1 MTARDKHLACDK
13 HLASSDKRLAPC
25 DKHLARDKRKAFTLL
40 EVLVALAV
48 LAAGAATLSLYL
60 GAFRRISALEFSRSD
75 SALAAAAYIDSL
87 ATSFPTCA
95 DTVYTR
101 RASLTRN
108 PPEINTPP
116 AINGN
121 SAISGHPSINV
132 TPAINGNPAI
142 SGHPSINVT
151 PAINDPPEISNQ
163 LATNDSPAI
172 TITPV
177 PATSLQWLEIRTPD
191 YTFRRLARCKK
202 VSR

>member
-1 MTARDKHLACDK
+1 MITRDK
-13 HLASSDKRLAPC
+13 HLASSDKRLALC
-25 DKHLARDKRKAFTLL
+25 KKLLACDKRKAFTLL

-75 SALAAAAYIDSL
+75 SALAAVAYIDSL
-87 ATSFPTCA
+87 AVSLPPCV

-108 PPEINTPP
+108 PPEINGNSS
-116 AINGN
+116 INGR
-121 SAISGHPSINV
+121 PSR
-132 TPAINGNPAI
+132 
-142 SGHPSINVT
+142 NVT

-177 PATSLQWLEIRTPD
+177 PAISLQWLEIRTPD
-191 YTFRRLARCKK
+191 YTFRRLSRCKK
-202 VSR
+202 ASR

>member
-1 MTARDKHLACDK
+1 MITSDK

-25 DKHLARDKRKAFTLL
+25 DKHLACDKRKAFTLL

-48 LAAGAATLSLYL
+48 LAAGAAALSLYL

-75 SALAAAAYIDSL
+75 SALAAVAYIDSL
-87 ATSFPTCA
+87 AVSLPPCA

-108 PPEINTPP
+108 PPE
-116 AINGN
+116 
-121 SAISGHPSINV
+121 
-132 TPAINGNPAI
+132 
-142 SGHPSINVT
+142 
-151 PAINDPPEISNQ
+151 
-163 LATNDSPAI
+163 TNANPAI

-191 YTFRRLARCKK
+191 YTFRRLSRCKK
-202 VSR
+202 ASR

>member
-1 MTARDKHLACDK
+1 MITSDKQ
-13 HLASSDKRLAPC
+13 LASSDKRLAPC
-25 DKHLARDKRKAFTLL
+25 DKHLACDKRKAFTLL

-75 SALAAAAYIDSL
+75 SALAAVAYIDSL
-87 ATSFPTCA
+87 AVSLPPCA

-108 PPEINTPP
+108 PPE
-116 AINGN
+116 
-121 SAISGHPSINV
+121 
-132 TPAINGNPAI
+132 
-142 SGHPSINVT
+142 
-151 PAINDPPEISNQ
+151 
-163 LATNDSPAI
+163 TNANPAI

-191 YTFRRLARCKK
+191 YTFRRLSRCKK
-202 VSR
+202 ASR

>member
-1 MTARDKHLACDK
+1 MTAFDK
-13 HLASSDKRLAPC
+13 HLASSDKILVACDKILAP
-25 DKHLARDKRKAFTLL
+25 RDKRKAFTLL

-48 LAAGAATLSLYL
+48 LAAGAVTLSLYL

-75 SALAAAAYIDSL
+75 SALAAVAYIDSL
-87 ATSFPTCA
+87 AVSLPPCA

-108 PPEINTPP
+108 PPEIN
-116 AINGN
+116 GN
-121 SAISGHPSINV
+121 
-132 TPAINGNPAI
+132 
-142 SGHPSINVT
+142 

-177 PATSLQWLEIRTPD
+177 PAASLQWLEIRTPGC
-191 YTFRRLARCKK
+191 TFRRLSRCKK
-202 VSR
+202 ASR

>member
-1 MTARDKHLACDK
+1 MNTSDKHLAC
-13 HLASSDKRLAPC
+13 
-25 DKHLARDKRKAFTLL
+25 DKRKAFTLL

-60 GAFRRISALEFSRSD
+60 GAFRRISTLEFSRSD
-75 SALAAAAYIDSL
+75 SALAAVAYIDSL
-87 ATSFPTCA
+87 AVSLPPCA

-108 PPEINTPP
+108 PPEIN
-116 AINGN
+116 IL
-121 SAISGHPSINV
+121 
-132 TPAINGNPAI
+132 
-142 SGHPSINVT
+142 

-177 PATSLQWLEIRTPD
+177 PAASLQWLEIRTPG
-191 YTFRRLARCKK
+191 YTFRRLSRCKK
-202 VSR
+202 ASR

>member
-1 MTARDKHLACDK
+1 MNTRDK
-13 HLASSDKRLAPC
+13 HLASSDKRLALC
-25 DKHLARDKRKAFTLL
+25 KKLFVCDKRKAFTLL

-60 GAFRRISALEFSRSD
+60 GAFRRISALEFTRSD

-87 ATSFPTCA
+87 AVSLPPCA

-121 SAISGHPSINV
+121 
-132 TPAINGNPAI
+132 
-142 SGHPSINVT
+142 

-163 LATNDSPAI
+163 LETNDSPAI

-177 PATSLQWLEIRTPD
+177 PAASLQWLEIRTPD
-191 YTFRRLARCKK
+191 YTFRRLTRCKK
-202 VSR
+202 ASR

>member
-1 MTARDKHLACDK
+1 MTARDKHLA
-13 HLASSDKRLAPC
+13 SSDKLLVTC
-25 DKHLARDKRKAFTLL
+25 DKRKAFTLL

-75 SALAAAAYIDSL
+75 SALAAVAYIDSL
-87 ATSFPTCA
+87 AVSLPPCA

-108 PPEINTPP
+108 PPE
-116 AINGN
+116 
-121 SAISGHPSINV
+121 
-132 TPAINGNPAI
+132 INGNPAI

-163 LATNDSPAI
+163 LETNDSPAI

-177 PATSLQWLEIRTPD
+177 PATSLQWLEIRTPG
-191 YTFRRLARCKK
+191 YTFRRLSRCKK
-202 VSR
+202 ASR

>member
-1 MTARDKHLACDK
+1 MTARDKHLAC
-13 HLASSDKRLAPC
+13 
-25 DKHLARDKRKAFTLL
+25 DKRKAFTLL

-87 ATSFPTCA
+87 AVSLPPCA

-108 PPEINTPP
+108 PPAINTL
-116 AINGN
+116 
-121 SAISGHPSINV
+121 
-132 TPAINGNPAI
+132 PAI
-142 SGHPSINVT
+142 SGK
-151 PAINDPPEISNQ
+151 PAINEPPEISNQ

-172 TITPV
+172 TIIPV

-191 YTFRRLARCKK
+191 YTFRRLSRCKK
-202 VSR
+202 ASR

>member
-1 MTARDKHLACDK
+1 MITSDK

-25 DKHLARDKRKAFTLL
+25 NKHLACDKRKAFTLL

-48 LAAGAATLSLYL
+48 LAAGEATLSLYL

-75 SALAAAAYIDSL
+75 SALAAVAYIDSL
-87 ATSFPTCA
+87 AVSLPPCA

-108 PPEINTPP
+108 SPEINTPP

-121 SAISGHPSINV
+121 
-132 TPAINGNPAI
+132 
-142 SGHPSINVT
+142 
-151 PAINDPPEISNQ
+151 
-163 LATNDSPAI
+163 PAI
-172 TITPV
+172 TITPI

-191 YTFRRLARCKK
+191 YTFRRLSRCKK
-202 VSR
+202 ASR

>member
-1 MTARDKHLACDK
+1 MITRDK
-13 HLASSDKRLAPC
+13 HLASSDKLLAPC
-25 DKHLARDKRKAFTLL
+25 DKHLACDKRKAFTLL

-87 ATSFPTCA
+87 AVSLPPCA

-108 PPEINTPP
+108 P
-116 AINGN
+116 
-121 SAISGHPSINV
+121 
-132 TPAINGNPAI
+132 PAINGNPAI

-163 LATNDSPAI
+163 LETNDSPAI

-177 PATSLQWLEIRTPD
+177 PATSLQWLEISTPG
-191 YTFRRLARCKK
+191 YTFRRLSRCKK
-202 VSR
+202 ASR

>member
-1 MTARDKHLACDK
+1 MNTSDK
-13 HLASSDKRLAPC
+13 HLASSDKLLAPC
-25 DKHLARDKRKAFTLL
+25 DKHLACDKRKAFTLL

-87 ATSFPTCA
+87 AVSLPPCA

-116 AINGN
+116 AISGN
-121 SAISGHPSINV
+121 
-132 TPAINGNPAI
+132 
-142 SGHPSINVT
+142 

-163 LATNDSPAI
+163 LETNDSPAI

-177 PATSLQWLEIRTPD
+177 PAASLQWLEIRMPG
-191 YTFRRLARCKK
+191 YTFRRLSRCQKA
-202 VSR
+202 SR

>member
-1 MTARDKHLACDK
+1 MITSDK

-25 DKHLARDKRKAFTLL
+25 DKHLACDKRKAFTLL

-75 SALAAAAYIDSL
+75 SALAAVAYIDSL
-87 ATSFPTCA
+87 AVSLPPCA

-108 PPEINTPP
+108 PPE
-116 AINGN
+116 
-121 SAISGHPSINV
+121 
-132 TPAINGNPAI
+132 
-142 SGHPSINVT
+142 
-151 PAINDPPEISNQ
+151 
-163 LATNDSPAI
+163 TNANPAI

-191 YTFRRLARCKK
+191 YTFRRLSRCKK
-202 VSR
+202 ASR

>member
-1 MTARDKHLACDK
+1 MITRDK
-13 HLASSDKRLAPC
+13 HLASSDKRLALC
-25 DKHLARDKRKAFTLL
+25 KKLLARDKRKAFTLL

-75 SALAAAAYIDSL
+75 SALAAVAYIDSL
-87 ATSFPTCA
+87 AVSLPPCV

-108 PPEINTPP
+108 P
-116 AINGN
+116 
-121 SAISGHPSINV
+121 
-132 TPAINGNPAI
+132 PAINGNPAI

-151 PAINDPPEISNQ
+151 PAINDPPEINNQ

-177 PATSLQWLEIRTPD
+177 PAASLQWLEIRTPD
-191 YTFRRLARCKK
+191 YTFRRLSRCKK
-202 VSR
+202 ASR

>member
-1 MTARDKHLACDK
+1 MITRDK
-13 HLASSDKRLAPC
+13 HLASSDKRLALC
-25 DKHLARDKRKAFTLL
+25 KKLLACDKRKAFTLL

-75 SALAAAAYIDSL
+75 SALAAVAYIDSL
-87 ATSFPTCA
+87 AVSLPPCV

-108 PPEINTPP
+108 PPEINGNSS
-116 AINGN
+116 INGR
-121 SAISGHPSINV
+121 
-132 TPAINGNPAI
+132 
-142 SGHPSINVT
+142 PSINVT

-177 PATSLQWLEIRTPD
+177 PAISLQWLEIRTPD
-191 YTFRRLARCKK
+191 YTFRRLSRCKK
-202 VSR
+202 ASR

>member
-1 MTARDKHLACDK
+1 MTARDKHLASSDK
-13 HLASSDKRLAPC
+13 LLVACDKRLAPC
-25 DKHLARDKRKAFTLL
+25 DKLLACDKRKAFTLL

-60 GAFRRISALEFSRSD
+60 GAFRRISAFEFSRSD
-75 SALAAAAYIDSL
+75 SALAAVAYIDSL
-87 ATSFPTCA
+87 AVSLSPCA

-108 PPEINTPP
+108 PP

-121 SAISGHPSINV
+121 
-132 TPAINGNPAI
+132 
-142 SGHPSINVT
+142 

-191 YTFRRLARCKK
+191 YTFRRLSRCKK
-202 VSR
+202 ASR

>member
-1 MTARDKHLACDK
+1 MITSDK

-25 DKHLARDKRKAFTLL
+25 DKHLACDKRKAFTLL

-48 LAAGAATLSLYL
+48 LAAGAASLSLYL

-75 SALAAAAYIDSL
+75 SALVAAAYIDSL
-87 ATSFPTCA
+87 AVSLPPCA

-108 PPEINTPP
+108 PPAINTP
-116 AINGN
+116 
-121 SAISGHPSINV
+121 
-132 TPAINGNPAI
+132 PAINGNPAI
-142 SGHPSINVT
+142 SGHP
-151 PAINDPPEISNQ
+151 AINDPPEINNQ

-191 YTFRRLARCKK
+191 YTFRRLTRCKK
-202 VSR
+202 ASR

>member
-1 MTARDKHLACDK
+1 MNTSDK

-25 DKHLARDKRKAFTLL
+25 DKHLACDKRKAFTLL

-75 SALAAAAYIDSL
+75 SALAAVTYIDSL
-87 ATSFPTCA
+87 AVSLPPCA

-108 PPEINTPP
+108 PPEISNQPETN
-116 AINGN
+116 I
-121 SAISGHPSINV
+121 
-132 TPAINGNPAI
+132 
-142 SGHPSINVT
+142 
-151 PAINDPPEISNQ
+151 PPEI
-163 LATNDSPAI
+163 NDNPTTSDKTTIFPEII
-172 TITPV
+172 TTPI

-191 YTFRRLARCKK
+191 YTFRRLIRCKK

>member
-1 MTARDKHLACDK
+1 MITRDK
-13 HLASSDKRLAPC
+13 HLASSDKLLALC
-25 DKHLARDKRKAFTLL
+25 KKHLARDKRKAFTLL

-60 GAFRRISALEFSRSD
+60 GAFRRISALEFTRSD
-75 SALAAAAYIDSL
+75 SALAAVAYIDSL
-87 ATSFPTCA
+87 AVSLPPCA

-108 PPEINTPP
+108 PPEINGNPEINTP
-116 AINGN
+116 
-121 SAISGHPSINV
+121 
-132 TPAINGNPAI
+132 PAINGNPAI

-151 PAINDPPEISNQ
+151 PAINDSPEISNQ

-177 PATSLQWLEIRTPD
+177 PATSLQWFEIRTPG
-191 YTFRRLARCKK
+191 YTFRRLSRCKK
-202 VSR
+202 ASR

>member
-1 MTARDKHLACDK
+1 MITRDKHLAC
-13 HLASSDKRLAPC
+13 DKRLAPC
-25 DKHLARDKRKAFTLL
+25 DKHLACDKRKAFTLL

-87 ATSFPTCA
+87 AVSLPPCA

-121 SAISGHPSINV
+121 PEIN
-132 TPAINGNPAI
+132 TPPEINGNPAI

-177 PATSLQWLEIRTPD
+177 PAASLQWLEIRTLG
-191 YTFRRLARCKK
+191 YTFRRLSRCKK
-202 VSR
+202 ASR

>member
-1 MTARDKHLACDK
+1 MITRDK
-13 HLASSDKRLAPC
+13 HLASSDKLLAPC
-25 DKHLARDKRKAFTLL
+25 DKHLACDKRKAFTLL

-75 SALAAAAYIDSL
+75 SALAAVAYIDSL
-87 ATSFPTCA
+87 AVSLPPCA

-108 PPEINTPP
+108 PLEINTPP

-121 SAISGHPSINV
+121 
-132 TPAINGNPAI
+132 PA
-142 SGHPSINVT
+142 INVT

-177 PATSLQWLEIRTPD
+177 PAASLQWLEISTPGS
-191 YTFRRLARCKK
+191 TFRRLSRCKK
-202 VSR
+202 ASR